1 MSFRNRPVLDRKHRP
16 RWQDELRT
24 QQLIVAGF
32 AAAIAV
38 AIGIF
43 AATAWSSHYE
53 SHLRPVAAVGS
64 VAYDIDELSARMD
77 IIGTELQG
85 RYLDLQSQLGG
96 VRDSLIQQGQAAIEG
111 ELEKLVSTGTDS
123 LVLGRVL
130 DNAAAR
136 YGIAI
141 SEAQVSA
148 ELRRRQAL
156 PERLKL
162 SLIRIRALPSGAP
175 AGAVPTD
182 DDWARAE
189 DEINTILND
198 LRSGADFA
206 LTAQQKSVDP
216 SAASGGLLGWSE
228 ANDPTYGHY
237 FAEAH
242 AAADGSL
249 VGPTKDDSGYHILRL
264 EVRQPAGPDT
274 RLRELLAAAGV
285 GEASYRNFVRSELLR
300 TAFGDYFD
308 TKVMTSYQPQR
319 EVGVIFLAAVTGVP
333 TPQQRIRHFLAQ
345 PIPGGQDQS
354 VATDAEW
361 AEALARAEAF
371 RVEAIKPDAD
381 WFTLA
386 ADSDDPG
393 SGSRGGDLG
402 WYDPSSSSFVDE
414 FKEAI
419 RTLSERELSEPVKTD
434 FGYHIIQI
442 TGARTTPAGQAADL
456 VATLRDDPD
465 RFAELARE
473 QSEDAST
480 AAKGGEL
487 GWVIPYQLEK
497 VRSDLIFA
505 MTEPGEVSDP
515 VETSGGIYIYKLLD
529 ISPLRFV
536 PSSQLEEVRQNG
548 FGRWL
553 DEIRAGAQI
562 WIDPEFGT
570 TTTAG

>member
-53 SHLRPVAAVGS
+53 SHMRPVAAVGS

-85 RYLDLQSQLGG
+85 RYIDLQSQLGG
-96 VRDSLIQQGQAAIEG
+96 VRDSLIQQGLDAIQSQ
-111 ELEKLVSTGTDS
+111 LENLISSGTDS
-123 LVLGRVL
+123 LVLGRAL

-136 YGIAI
+136 YGIALTD
-141 SEAQVSA
+141 AQVSA
-148 ELRRRQAL
+148 EVRRRQSL

-162 SLIRIRALPSGAP
+162 SLIRIGALPVDAP
-175 AGAVPTD
+175 AGAEPTD

-189 DEINTILND
+189 DAINAILDD
-198 LRSGADFA
+198 LRGGADFA
-206 LTAQQKSVDP
+206 LTAQERSVDP
-216 SAASGGLLGWSE
+216 SASGGGSLGWSE
-228 ANDPTYGHY
+228 ADDPTYGDY

-242 AAADGSL
+242 GAAVGSL

-274 RLRELLAAAGV
+274 RLRELLASAGV
-285 GEASYRNFVRSELLR
+285 SEASYRGFVRSELLR

-319 EVGVIFLAAVTGVP
+319 KVGVIYLAAVQGVP

-345 PIPGGQDQS
+345 PIPGAPDQS
-354 VATDAEW
+354 AATDVQW

-371 RVEAIKPDAD
+371 RAEALKPDAD

-386 ADSDDPG
+386 ADSDDTG

-419 RTLSERELSEPVKTD
+419 RTLTERELSEPVKTD
-434 FGYHIIQI
+434 FGYHVIQI

-456 VATLRDDPD
+456 VATLREDPD
-465 RFAELARE
+465 RFAELAME

-505 MTEPGEVSDP
+505 MTEPGQISDYI
-515 VETSGGIYIYKLLD
+515 ETTGGLYIYKLLD
-529 ISPLRFV
+529 TSPVRFV
-536 PSSQLEEVRQNG
+536 PSSQLDEVRQNG

-562 WIDPEFGT
+562 WIDPEFGAS
-570 TTTAG
+570 TTAG